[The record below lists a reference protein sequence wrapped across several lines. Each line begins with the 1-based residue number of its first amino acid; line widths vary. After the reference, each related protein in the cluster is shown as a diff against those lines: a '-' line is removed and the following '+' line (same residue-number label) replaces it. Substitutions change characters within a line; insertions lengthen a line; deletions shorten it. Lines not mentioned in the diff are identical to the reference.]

1 MRSFLRTIGFLLC
14 FAGSVTLLSSCDD
27 DKDSDLVP
35 SYIHIEGF
43 TVTTDYE
50 QGTASQKI
58 TDAWVYLDE
67 TLIGAFELPATVPI
81 LADGMRN
88 ITVRPGIKINGVSN
102 TRAIYPYLNSVTKS
116 LNLTKDSIV
125 SLGTVNT
132 TYRENVIFPLLENF
146 EINTASF
153 DTTRKSTVPLQIT
166 DNPSLAFSY
175 PNESGISSGMIQ
187 LVADTSIFEAVTTQI
202 YDFPPAGSEVFLELN
217 YKTENSLV
225 VGVFYRSI
233 GIEVQRPLIVLNKSA
248 VWNKVYINLTVPRY
262 DTPNATDF
270 RIFFGA
276 QTDAGNSPATI
287 LVDNIKLVYFN
298 RTR

>member
-1 MRSFLRTIGFLLC
+1 MRFFLRTIGIFLC
-14 FAGSVTLLSSCDD
+14 FTGSVTLLSSCDD

-35 SYIHIEGF
+35 SYISIDAF
-43 TVTTDYE
+43 TVSTDSE

-67 TLIGAFELPATVPI
+67 TLIGAFELPARVPI
-81 LADGMRN
+81 LAEGMQN

-116 LNLTKDSIV
+116 VNLSKDSIIA
-125 SLGTVNT
+125 LGTLGT
-132 TYRENVIFPLLENF
+132 SYRENVIFPLIENF
-146 EINTASF
+146 ELNSTSF

-166 DNPSLAFSY
+166 DNPLLAFLY
-175 PNESGISSGMIQ
+175 PNESGISSAMIK
-187 LVADTSIFEAVTTQI
+187 LVADTSIFEAVTSEI
-202 YDFPPAGSEVFLELN
+202 YDFPPPGSEVFLELN

-225 VGVFYRSI
+225 VGVFYKST
-233 GIEVQRPLIVLNKSA
+233 GIQVQRPLIVLNKTDD
-248 VWNKVYINLTVPRY
+248 WNKVYINLTVPRY

-276 QTDAGNSPATI
+276 QTDAGNTPATI
-287 LVDNIKLVYFN
+287 LLDNIKLVYFN
-298 RTR
+298 RTK